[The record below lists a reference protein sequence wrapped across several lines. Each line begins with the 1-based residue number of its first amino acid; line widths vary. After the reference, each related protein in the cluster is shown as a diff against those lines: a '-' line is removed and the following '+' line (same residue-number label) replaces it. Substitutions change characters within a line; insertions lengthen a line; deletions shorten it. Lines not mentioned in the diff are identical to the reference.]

1 MADDQQPG
9 EPGARAEDEPRLVD
23 ELQRIS
29 DGIVAGDDLQAT
41 LVRVLEVMCAATGAG
56 RCSIMLRSGG
66 RLRIRAAQGLPDHVV
81 ERTAVP
87 LGEGI
92 AGEVALSGTAR
103 LLGDAAAVRGAGASA
118 MGYAGASA
126 LCVPLRA
133 RGESIGVVNL
143 SNKRS
148 ADPREPA
155 EFDEA
160 DLRAASLLANQAG
173 LAIGAAEAAEQRA
186 EHERL
191 QANLASLEEQVVSS
205 EAQSGALAVIQQV
218 TDSLVSV
225 GSLEEIL
232 DGIVRHTTR
241 LLGCR
246 RGSLLLRDPGSRL
259 MRMQAAVGIP
269 EKVRRK
275 SRAEL
280 GRGLAGRC
288 AETGEP
294 VLVTDVEAIRP
305 EVPGLE
311 ARADDAYRGRSA
323 ICVPL
328 RLRGE
333 VLGVLNLNDR
343 ADGKDLSQRDLFVAQ
358 IVANQ
363 AAVAIWNAQLRDQAV
378 AAAEAHQA
386 LAVAR
391 DIQQSLL
398 PEDVSGGELALAARS
413 IACAGAG
420 GDYVD
425 FWRLPPNGGGG
436 SDAWALVIGDVS
448 GHGVGP
454 ALVMATTRAFLR
466 GLLSRSRDLSTVL
479 AQLNGLLSRDVRQGR
494 FVTLFVAVVEPRAGT
509 LRYASAGHDPPLH
522 RRAADGAIVE
532 LPATGPPLAILPDAA
547 WPSETVAIAPGD
559 WLILTTDG
567 AWELRNEAGEAFGRE
582 RLAKAVDRLA
592 AESPPGMLAGLSRSV
607 LGFAG
612 PVDPADD
619 VSLAVARI
627 GPADSEEGA

>member
-1 MADDQQPG
+1 MADDQHPG
-9 EPGARAEDEPRLVD
+9 DRGTRADHEPQLVD

-29 DGIVAGDDLQAT
+29 DGIVDGDDLQAT
-41 LVRVLEVMCAATGAG
+41 LARVLEVMCAATGAG

-66 RLRIRAAQGLPDHVV
+66 RLRIRAAQGLPEHVV

-103 LLGDAAAVRGAGASA
+103 LLGDAAAARGATGSA

-126 LCVPLRA
+126 LCVPLRVH
-133 RGESIGVVNL
+133 GESIGVVNL

-148 ADPREPA
+148 TDPREPA

-160 DLRAASLLANQAG
+160 DLRTASLLANQAG
-173 LAIGAAEAAEQRA
+173 LAIGAAEAEAQRA
-186 EHERL
+186 EHERI
-191 QANLASLEEQVVSS
+191 QASLASLQDRLLSHD
-205 EAQSGALAVIQQV
+205 AQSGALAVIQQV
-218 TDSLVSV
+218 TDSLVSL
-225 GSLEEIL
+225 GSLDEIL

-246 RGSLLLRDPGSRL
+246 RGSLLLREPGSRL
-259 MRMQAAVGIP
+259 LRMQAAVGIP
-269 EKVRRK
+269 EKVVKK

-294 VLVTDVEAIRP
+294 MLVTDVEAIRT

-311 ARADDAYRGRSA
+311 PRVDDAYRGRSA

-343 ADGKDLSQRDLFVAQ
+343 VDGKDLSPRDLFVAQ

-363 AAVAIWNAQLRDQAV
+363 AAVAIWNAQLRDEAV

-398 PEDVSGGELALAARS
+398 PEDVRGGGLALAARS

-425 FWRLPPNGGGG
+425 FWRLPA
-436 SDAWALVIGDVS
+436 SDGAAPEAWALVIGDVS

-454 ALVMATTRAFLR
+454 ALVMAMTRAFLR
-466 GLLSRSRDLSTVL
+466 GLLSHSRDPSAVL
-479 AQLNGLLSRDVRQGR
+479 AELNELLARDVRRGR
-494 FVTLFVAVVEPRAGT
+494 FVTLFVAVVEPAAGT

-522 RRAADGAIVE
+522 RRAGDGAIVE
-532 LPATGPPLAILPDAA
+532 LAATGPPLAILPDAA
-547 WPSETVAIAPGD
+547 WPSETVTVAPGD

-582 RLAKAVDRLA
+582 RLAKTVELLA
-592 AESPPGMLAGLSRSV
+592 AESPQGMLAGLSRAV

-619 VSLAVARI
+619 VSLAVARV
-627 GPADSEEGA
+627 GSDAETDP